1 MRIWEVD
8 DNKAIPSDLVREQDF
23 ILRLRRLYRTNL
35 HYLVLELPL
44 GRIAQKILDVKID
57 GLLDAIQQFA
67 AASSGQCLE
76 LSNGDVFL
84 IWEDV
89 PSKRTLPQA
98 LTKELLGDHI
108 APEDKDAIRSYRLP
122 ADYALLRERA
132 NWHVEQAQAAA
143 ANLADQETALQ
154 ILHSDAA
161 RGPLTAWGVNQ
172 IERLLDEINVRRYLR
187 AQPVYQHH
195 QGQWR
200 PLFAEHFVSIND
212 LKQER
217 FPRLDIAA
225 REHLFLEVCQ
235 ALDRNLLAELTEHF
249 EPIRGQAI
257 SLNVSVSTVLG
268 GVFARFAHQVNQLER
283 SRICF
288 EIHRGELL
296 NDFTQTLNAIEL
308 LRREHFRVAI
318 DSVTPDMLA
327 YMNIGRF
334 AVDLIKVNVAGD
346 RALALRDPVTLAAL
360 QSIPREKI
368 VFFRC
373 DTEPAL
379 RIGQELGID
388 KYQGWLI
395 DGLVKATTQPH
406 VAKTPA

>member
-8 DNKAIPSDLVREQDF
+8 DSKAIPSDLVREQDF
-23 ILRLRRLYRTNL
+23 IMRLRRLHRSNL
-35 HYLVLELPL
+35 AYLVLELPL
-44 GRIAQKILDVKID
+44 GLIAQKILDIKV
-57 GLLDAIQQFA
+57 DALQDAMQSFA
-67 AASSGQCLE
+67 SASGGQCLDM
-76 LSNGDVFL
+76 SNGDVFL
-84 IWEDV
+84 IWEDS
-89 PSKRTLPQA
+89 PAKRGLPEA
-98 LTKELLGDHI
+98 LLKELLGDKAQAAELPTVHT
-108 APEDKDAIRSYRLP
+108 YRLP
-122 ADYALLRERA
+122 VDYAALRERA
-132 NWHVEQAQAAA
+132 NWHVEQAQSAAA
-143 ANLADQETALQ
+143 SLTDQEAASQ

-172 IERLLDEINVRRYLR
+172 IERLLEEINVRRYLR
-187 AQPVYQHH
+187 AQSVYQHH

-200 PLFAEHFVSIND
+200 PLFAEHFISMNE

-257 SLNVSVSTVLG
+257 SLNISVSTVLG
-268 GVFARFAHQVNQLER
+268 GVFARFAHQVNQVER

-296 NDFTQTLNAIEL
+296 NDFAQTMNALEL

-327 YMNIGRF
+327 FINLNHLP
-334 AVDLIKVNVAGD
+334 VDLVKINVAGD
-346 RALALRDPVTLAAL
+346 RAAALHRPPILAAL
-360 QSIPREKI
+360 RAIPPEKI
-368 VFFRC
+368 IFFRC
-373 DTEPAL
+373 DTDPAFQ
-379 RIGQELGID
+379 IGRELGID
-388 KYQGWLI
+388 KFQGWLI
-395 DGLVKATTQPH
+395 DDLAKNAGAV
-406 VAKTPA
+406 VAKSPA